1 MPYYLVLLIASLFCA
16 SPILAANKKNSITT
30 KTLSKNLSANKVNK
44 KSGKKSKI
52 SQLKAQITTLNT
64 SAEKLDSKIII
75 ADYFLESDLD
85 TKSCD
90 DIIVGG
96 CNFRDSLFNQEYF
109 HKTTIHI
116 FNNLILATQLYD
128 SPINIRKKYAKIK
141 NGRHIFTTING
152 NKMAVLVDEGVVK
165 NTAILSGSLANEA
178 KSEECFYADKLF
190 AYTQLYNQQI
200 EQQDFFFKTI
210 YDSDLKQV
218 ITFKHQDK
226 TFATIYDNNTNSWR
240 NIDNL
245 ILCRKNREQNLRQK
259 IFNSKQCL
267 QKLSCLDPQKAM
279 QNECLDVFYVDIE
292 ICSLQEDCQEEL
304 VVNSCLVR

>member
-1 MPYYLVLLIASLFCA
+1 MPYYLVLLIASLLCT
-16 SPILAANKKNSITT
+16 SPLLAASKKNSTIT
-30 KTLSKNLSANKVNK
+30 KTLSKNLSTNKVNK

-52 SQLKAQITTLNT
+52 SRLKAQIIAPNT
-64 SAEKLDSKIII
+64 SIDQLDSKIIV

-85 TKSCD
+85 IKSCD
-90 DIIVGG
+90 NIVVGG
-96 CNFRDSLFNQEYF
+96 CNFRDSLFSQEYF

-141 NGRHIFTTING
+141 NGRHIFVTTNG
-152 NKMAVLVDEGVVK
+152 NKIAVLVDEGVVK
-165 NTAILSGSLANEA
+165 NTALLSGSLANEA
-178 KSEECFYADKLF
+178 KSEACFYADKLF

-210 YDSDLKQV
+210 YDGDLKQ
-218 ITFKHQDK
+218 ITTFKYQDK

-240 NIDNL
+240 SIDNL
-245 ILCRKNREQNLRQK
+245 TLCRKNKEQNLRQK

-292 ICSLQEDCQEEL
+292 ICSSQEDCQEEL
-304 VVNSCLVR
+304 VVNSCLVH